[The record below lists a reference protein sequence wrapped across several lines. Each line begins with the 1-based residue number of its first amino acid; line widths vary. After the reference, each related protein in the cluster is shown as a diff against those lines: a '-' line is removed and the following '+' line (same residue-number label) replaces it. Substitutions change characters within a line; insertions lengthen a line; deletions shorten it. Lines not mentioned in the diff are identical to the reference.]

1 VRAANRCIDHH
12 GRSRD
17 PSGPDCGEHP
27 THANALPTTGR
38 ASPDEANPLVT
49 ETHHCYRHPNR
60 ETLVSCSECGRYICE
75 ECMNFAPVGIRCPEH
90 ATVGPGAKTSAK
102 RQVRTAGRRAS
113 SLAAPATVALV
124 VVNVAVYLVTVFQ
137 GAGISSPG
145 GRFFADGG
153 LYGPAVSDGDWYRLL
168 TAMFLHASVL
178 HIAFNMFAL
187 YWLGSV
193 VEEAIGSLRFLLV
206 YFVSGLAGSAGALLL
221 DPTQF
226 TVGASGAIWGI
237 MGALLVLEYM
247 TTGSFAGQAMGLIMI
262 NLVITFTIP
271 NISVGGHLGGLAGG
285 IVATYVL
292 LRMRDVQPSWLAGSV
307 VAAIGVAA
315 VVVSY
320 VRVESYF

>member
-1 VRAANRCIDHH
+1 
-12 GRSRD
+12 
-17 PSGPDCGEHP
+17 
-27 THANALPTTGR
+27 
-38 ASPDEANPLVT
+38 VT
-49 ETHHCYRHPNR
+49 ETETQHCYRHPNR

-90 ATVGPGAKTSAK
+90 ATVGPGAKKSATQ
-102 RQVRTAGRRAS
+102 QVRTAHRRAS
-113 SLAAPATVALV
+113 TVAAPATVALV
-124 VVNVAVYLVTVFQ
+124 VINVAVYLVTVFQ
-137 GAGISSPG
+137 GNGISAPG
-145 GRFFADGG
+145 GRLFADGG

-187 YWLGSV
+187 YWLGTV
-193 VEEAIGSLRFLLV
+193 VEEAIGTLRFLLI

-221 DPTQF
+221 DPDKF

-262 NLVITFTIP
+262 NLVITFTLP
-271 NISVGGHLGGLAGG
+271 NISVGGHVGGLLGG
-285 IVATYVL
+285 ITATYL
-292 LRMRDVQPSWLAGSV
+292 LMRMRYVSPRWLAPVV
-307 VAAIGVAA
+307 VAGIGVAA

-320 VRVESYF
+320 AQVSGSF

>member
-1 VRAANRCIDHH
+1 M
-12 GRSRD
+12 
-17 PSGPDCGEHP
+17 
-27 THANALPTTGR
+27 T
-38 ASPDEANPLVT
+38 EAEPQ
-49 ETHHCYRHPNR
+49 HCYRHPNR
-60 ETLVSCSECGRYICE
+60 ETLVSCSECGRFICE
-75 ECMNFAPVGIRCPEH
+75 ECMTFAPVGIRCPEH
-90 ATVGPGAKTSAK
+90 ATVGPGAKPSAK
-102 RQVRTAGRRAS
+102 RQVQSARRKAG

-124 VVNVAVYLVTVFQ
+124 VINVAVYLVTVFQ
-137 GAGISSPG
+137 GNGISAPG
-145 GRFFADGG
+145 GRLFAEGA

-187 YWLGSV
+187 YWLGTV
-193 VEEAIGSLRFLLV
+193 VEEAIGTARFLLI

-221 DPTQF
+221 DPDRF

-262 NLVITFTIP
+262 NLVITFTLP
-271 NISVGGHLGGLAGG
+271 NISVGGHVGGLLGG

-292 LRMRDVQPSWLAGSV
+292 MRMRYVNPRWLAPV
-307 VAAIGVAA
+307 VVVGIGVTA

-320 VRVESYF
+320 VQVSGSF